1 MELIG
6 IVLLIAFLCWFI
18 PYIRGQF
25 TYEKAQLR
33 ITVDGEEYGIYSLE
47 EDQVIHIGDTNVC
60 GEQLPQ
66 IFKSG
71 NTVKFYDFNMRYPM
85 PLICLLPM
93 TRITPIPFHI
103 FTGLLAF
110 STTKQPSYLPSAI
123 QHNRPS
129 GCMLHIPAPAVLLR
143 YPC

>member
-60 GEQLPQ
+60 VIKDGSVTMTEADCPDHLCMKQKRISKTGGTIVCLP
-66 IFKSG
+66 
-71 NTVKFYDFNMRYPM
+71 
-85 PLICLLPM
+85 
-93 TRITPIPFHI
+93 
-103 FTGLLAF
+103 
-110 STTKQPSYLPSAI
+110 
-123 QHNRPS
+123 NRV
-129 GCMLHIPAPAVLLR
+129 VLEIVSR
-143 YPC
+143 ESSEGPDVVAS

>member
-60 GEQLPQ
+60 VIKDGSVTMTEADCPDHLCMKQKKISKKGGTIVCLPNRVVLE
-66 IFKSG
+66 IIDGK
-71 NTVKFYDFNMRYPM
+71 
-85 PLICLLPM
+85 
-93 TRITPIPFHI
+93 
-103 FTGLLAF
+103 
-110 STTKQPSYLPSAI
+110 PSDGPD
-123 QHNRPS
+123 
-129 GCMLHIPAPAVLLR
+129 AVAS
-143 YPC
+143 